1 MILKMKCICC
11 GVETEKIIGELHDK
25 EKMTC
30 KDIEYLCFECFER
43 NYTCCSD
50 CGVWVH
56 NDDICTVNRAGH
68 EVYVCSQ
75 CCKDPYS

>member
-1 MILKMKCICC
+1 MILKMKCIYC
-11 GVETEKIIGELHDK
+11 GAETEKIIGELHDK

-30 KDIEYLCFECFER
+30 KDIEYLCFECLER
-43 NYTCCSD
+43 DYTCCSD

-68 EVYVCSQ
+68 EVYVCAQ
-75 CCKDPYS
+75 CCKDSYS